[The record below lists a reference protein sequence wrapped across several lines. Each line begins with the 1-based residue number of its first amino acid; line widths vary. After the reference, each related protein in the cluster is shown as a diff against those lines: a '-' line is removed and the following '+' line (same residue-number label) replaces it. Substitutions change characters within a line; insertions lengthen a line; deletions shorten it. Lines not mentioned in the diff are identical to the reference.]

1 MFCTRCGH
9 PNRDDARFCAECGA
23 PLQGDPTVSLTPVEP
38 DDEGHDEFPFPHDEL
53 GAGQALLLVKR
64 GPNAGSTFLLT
75 EDETSVGRSPESAVF
90 LDDVTVSRSHAAF
103 ERRALEW
110 FVRDVGSLN
119 GTYVN
124 GEQVD
129 QTKLASGD
137 EVQIGR
143 FKLVFFAA
151 GE

>member
-1 MFCTRCGH
+1 M
-9 PNRDDARFCAECGA
+9 
-23 PLQGDPTVSLTPVEP
+23 
-38 DDEGHDEFPFPHDEL
+38 
-53 GAGQALLLVKR
+53 
-64 GPNAGSTFLLT
+64 
-75 EDETSVGRSPESAVF
+75 
-90 LDDVTVSRSHAAF
+90 
-103 ERRALEW
+103 
-110 FVRDVGSLN
+110 RDVGSLN

-137 EVQIGR
+137 EVQIGK